1 MKLFPSFPR
10 PRAPRRSR
18 LPAIAALASLA
29 LLTAGMIVQPACAD
43 QLDSI
48 RAAHVLRVAVPE
60 DYPPFGSPGADMK
73 LQGYD
78 IDMAN
83 LLAKTIGVE
92 VKLIP
97 VTSANRMAYLLSGR
111 ADLTISSLAKTA
123 DREKVIDFSQAYA
136 PYYQGVFGP
145 AGIKVTGP
153 ADLAGKTIGATRG
166 TVEEMTITQTAPPSA
181 TIKRFDDN
189 AGTIAAFLS
198 GQVQLFAAGNVVATA
213 IIAKHPPRVP
223 ESKYIF
229 RNSPCYIGVM
239 KEQPRLLDLVNQ
251 TIDRAKHDGTL
262 NGISQ
267 KWLDIPLPANL

>member
-10 PRAPRRSR
+10 PLAARRSR
-18 LPAIAALASLA
+18 LPTLAALVSLIV
-29 LLTAGMIVQPACAD
+29 GMTVQPANAD

-97 VTSANRMAYLLSGR
+97 VTSANRVAYLLSGR

-136 PYYQGVFGP
+136 PYFQGVFGP
-145 AGIKVTGP
+145 ADVKVTGP

-166 TVEEMTITQTAPPSA
+166 TVEEMTITQTAPPTA
-181 TIKRFDDN
+181 TIVNVCPTPHKLPIRS
-189 AGTIAAFLS
+189 APRIVGWRVTIVL
-198 GQVQLFAAGNVVATA
+198 TA
-213 IIAKHPPRVP
+213 I
-223 ESKYIF
+223 
-229 RNSPCYIGVM
+229 
-239 KEQPRLLDLVNQ
+239 
-251 TIDRAKHDGTL
+251 T
-262 NGISQ
+262 
-267 KWLDIPLPANL
+267 